1 MDNFMLPI
9 SFWVANEI
17 KKGDIHESD
26 IPKHF
31 LSEVIVASLIPT
43 ARVSVATFPSTLQVL

>member
-1 MDNFMLPI
+1 MLPI
-9 SFWVANEI
+9 SFWVAHE
-17 KKGDIHESD
+17 KKIDIHGSD